1 MKRYEKPILLLEE
14 IELNNIILT
23 SEEEPVEEMIE
34 LPDAVLSLGNVDW
47 KSMWDGFES

>member
-47 KSMWDGFES
+47 QNLWYEFQD